1 MSQYKYNHQEQKASG
16 IQFPAMLTQKNG
28 QRYKMVSAE
37 DIAWNVEMKDG
48 SLINDTDD
56 LLNYISKTSSTTE
69 EIVNKTFT
77 TYRID
82 CDVTVC
88 YEGDKFEQNPAIRV
102 YKITDGVST
111 LLSYE
116 DVLNNLLIPSINSTA
131 STCIIKYDEEGQYL
145 NGIAETGVHI
155 LSLKREDTIV
165 ARLQITVLSRPE
177 SVHSTTIYTESQT
190 IPKTPVGGSYEDGVF
205 IAPIGWTTD
214 VMSLNQD
221 NTIWFSTGTVF
232 SNNNTAIWSAPCM
245 YITKE
250 AIQNTDKYYSNGVA
264 VYKAVSTKKLV
275 YEYNEETFVYEYKLV
290 TNTDPVLP
298 PDNQEGDYEFSTG
311 VITAPSE
318 WEISPQKAVEQYFES
333 IEQLIITNPSLKDY
347 YTKQKYAY
355 KIYVSFNTYTTAY
368 NGSVYFDKASIGW
381 TTPVEYLNI
390 DDVLENAKA
399 TSNSITKDAFDQA
412 RKDLNNVSNE
422 INKKLNDTEENI
434 HTINSKIKS
443 LQDSVKDYTQVG
455 AIVDSLKSL
464 YSWNRVD
471 PPINGNYEYKIIND
485 YSYDVFITLDAYTGK
500 EWYDKYVYLTVED
513 KYYQYSASS
522 VMLTTELYALK
533 SSVEGNGNR
542 ISTLEASVN
551 EMTPDKIRLQVSKG
565 FLNNVTWTPIEDST
579 VDHTIVIEEKPSTD
593 LISYL
598 VDNVTDPIFGDTY
611 KLKFSY
617 TDSDTGLTINKE
629 YSYRCDYPIST
640 GFLNILSENLSLG
653 VSQNINGSTIESSI
667 KLTVGEEGSIIT
679 SKASKIIL
687 NGDVIAEAIKTKELN
702 INNTTYLSGNGDV
715 KFAQGNDKRGSIF
728 NSDGTGSLAGGLIS
742 WENTGDLSVKGK
754 ITATSGYIGNGDNA
768 WFIGTVKGIPAIY
781 AIDGDNKISITT
793 QYLEG
798 GLEATPSWRILRDG
812 TATFAKGNVMFNNDG
827 SGYIGIHDNTTGE
840 TKGISITSNGNVS
853 IDGINININA
863 SQQTQIISSVQDNLK
878 EDDDFKN
885 QIAGLV
891 VTPDGTQIIGQ
902 LKTKDVY
909 IGGNSCFF
917 DGTGEDA
924 GAGYVANG
932 AISWDENGKLTIK
945 GNYVIKGSTSEYG
958 NSIIY
963 KQHVLNAAISSSP
976 QSKDTHLM
984 PSTGQ
989 IVTMGSGNNEH
1000 SFYLQGYNDDLVYN
1014 IPLYDVTPDGIKLH
1028 TDNLFDEYGNKAQ
1041 VFGNDINVIRDASNF
1056 AYNIIPKYAYIDR
1069 VLTSKMFYDYFQDNN
1084 EEEYIHGLGY
1094 INLNKSIINNLP
1106 NSQSQYNKIDV
1117 LQNENT
1123 IRHNDFYTLLD
1134 HNHLNLLNVD
1144 PELSSDANYLKL
1156 KHLYESSPWFR
1167 DYNYVGVE
1175 ANDNNKY
1182 LLPDPEEYIGR
1193 TFDIV
1198 IKINDNTK
1206 DLFLDQVCGR
1216 NEYIYNRYFGIFG
1229 DVDRNN
1235 ITEYDFSQYH
1245 VVDNS
1250 TRYQHSF
1257 FKDPSGCLGKNLP
1270 YIGVNAKKANNCWIK
1285 FMGHHE
1291 DSICGFDVNED
1302 SNYYFIGA
1310 SAFVKGS
1317 PYVKIL
1323 QGIDQ
1328 PSYLEKI
1335 KKAYNIPNFIKDG
1348 GEYSKRYKLDP
1359 YEYKLTPYVN
1369 DLEGI
1374 SNPHSVPDNYGKCV
1388 SIFDRY
1394 LGVPK
1399 DDPQRQTVFMGYD
1412 VQIAKRL
1419 LTGSTIPFD
1428 PEKLN
1433 PNSTSNNEKE
1443 YTLSQ
1448 IITGNTRY
1456 VLNAH
1461 GIDGE
1466 SEIFHYDDYLEHIVY
1481 TNKNLED
1488 DLQSTEHGGLY
1499 LCLSPIAI
1507 NKIGNGR
1514 NVNLKLRATAK
1525 QFKPGIYGWVI
1536 NTIDFIP
1543 SFRFFC
1549 YPLISACFKNVD
1561 YNFQKYDQP
1570 GEGENIIKDFT
1581 LQIQYKEWDEK
1592 SFDEK
1597 IYNRLNNNIGVNY
1610 DDLPDESSF

>member
-48 SLINDTDD
+48 FLINDTDD

-116 DVLNNLLIPSINSTA
+116 DVLNNLLIPSTNSTA

-145 NGIAETGVHI
+145 NGIAETGIHT
-155 LSLKREDTIV
+155 LSLKREDTVV

-250 AIQNTDKYYSNGVA
+250 AVQNTDKYYSNGVA
-264 VYKAVSTKKLV
+264 VYKVVSTKKLV
-275 YEYNEETFVYEYKLV
+275 YEYNEDTFIYEYKLV

-347 YTKQKYAY
+347 YIKQKYAY

-399 TSNSITKDAFDQA
+399 TSNSITKEAFDQA

-471 PPINGNYEYKIIND
+471 PPVNGNYEYKIIND

-598 VDNVTDPIFGDTY
+598 VDNVTHPIFGDTY

-640 GFLNILSENLSLG
+640 GFLNILSNNLSLG
-653 VSQNINGSTIESSI
+653 VSQNIDGNIIKSSI
-667 KLTVGEEGSIIT
+667 NLTVGKEGSIIT
-679 SKASKIIL
+679 SEASKIIL
-687 NGDVIAEAIKTKELN
+687 NGDVIAEAIKAKKLN

-768 WFIGTVKGIPAIY
+768 WVIGTVKGIPAIY

-827 SGYIGIHDNTTGE
+827 SGYIGIHNNTTGE

-853 IDGINININA
+853 IDGINVSINA

-902 LKTKDVY
+902 LNTEDVSIGNGSCFFKGTDAANDEYGYSSGTKGSGHLANRNIYWDSAGNVTMNGDIRATSFEAAVSVTNSIWLTSVEKIIRILAGDDQDKQNAVRASLTGAGVDVDDLDFPVMVVRIDDTYYVMNITKIATRTKTILTKQTYRTIYPIINVPLYYDQEFPDVYYKDPNLTQLMDNSMLSYDTDPTDTRLLSEFFFDLDGTDPRVMTTVTNYQETWNKYIRRFSGYYTVYHNRRTNTYNNGKLQQSSSPITEMYCIDGTYQIVERTFDMWDSTSKGLLGVTTFGAHYTKDVDRDY
-909 IGGNSCFF
+909 NKLCVYFVDDITS
-917 DGTGEDA
+917 A
-924 GAGYVANG
+924 GSLFESVEADYYDQ
-932 AISWDENGKLTIK
+932 W
-945 GNYVIKGSTSEYG
+945 STDCIIEL
-958 NSIIY
+958 NSIIRQY
-963 KQHVLNAAISSSP
+963 TISS
-976 QSKDTHLM
+976 
-984 PSTGQ
+984 
-989 IVTMGSGNNEH
+989 
-1000 SFYLQGYNDDLVYN
+1000 
-1014 IPLYDVTPDGIKLH
+1014 
-1028 TDNLFDEYGNKAQ
+1028 NLDE
-1041 VFGNDINVIRDASNF
+1041 
-1056 AYNIIPKYAYIDR
+1056 
-1069 VLTSKMFYDYFQDNN
+1069 L
-1084 EEEYIHGLGY
+1084 
-1094 INLNKSIINNLP
+1094 
-1106 NSQSQYNKIDV
+1106 
-1117 LQNENT
+1117 
-1123 IRHNDFYTLLD
+1123 
-1134 HNHLNLLNVD
+1134 
-1144 PELSSDANYLKL
+1144 
-1156 KHLYESSPWFR
+1156 
-1167 DYNYVGVE
+1167 
-1175 ANDNNKY
+1175 
-1182 LLPDPEEYIGR
+1182 
-1193 TFDIV
+1193 
-1198 IKINDNTK
+1198 
-1206 DLFLDQVCGR
+1206 
-1216 NEYIYNRYFGIFG
+1216 
-1229 DVDRNN
+1229 VDRIAECINR
-1235 ITEYDFSQYH
+1235 H
-1245 VVDNS
+1245 K
-1250 TRYQHSF
+1250 R
-1257 FKDPSGCLGKNLP
+1257 
-1270 YIGVNAKKANNCWIK
+1270 
-1285 FMGHHE
+1285 
-1291 DSICGFDVNED
+1291 
-1302 SNYYFIGA
+1302 
-1310 SAFVKGS
+1310 
-1317 PYVKIL
+1317 
-1323 QGIDQ
+1323 GI
-1328 PSYLEKI
+1328 
-1335 KKAYNIPNFIKDG
+1335 A
-1348 GEYSKRYKLDP
+1348 
-1359 YEYKLTPYVN
+1359 
-1369 DLEGI
+1369 
-1374 SNPHSVPDNYGKCV
+1374 
-1388 SIFDRY
+1388 
-1394 LGVPK
+1394 
-1399 DDPQRQTVFMGYD
+1399 DDPQASRG
-1412 VQIAKRL
+1412 AL
-1419 LTGSTIPFD
+1419 L
-1428 PEKLN
+1428 
-1433 PNSTSNNEKE
+1433 
-1443 YTLSQ
+1443 
-1448 IITGNTRY
+1448 RR
-1456 VLNAH
+1456 
-1461 GIDGE
+1461 
-1466 SEIFHYDDYLEHIVY
+1466 
-1481 TNKNLED
+1481 
-1488 DLQSTEHGGLY
+1488 
-1499 LCLSPIAI
+1499 
-1507 NKIGNGR
+1507 IGNLYMY
-1514 NVNLKLRATAK
+1514 NLTYYNGWSLR
-1525 QFKPGIYGWVI
+1525 Y
-1536 NTIDFIP
+1536 
-1543 SFRFFC
+1543 
-1549 YPLISACFKNVD
+1549 
-1561 YNFQKYDQP
+1561 
-1570 GEGENIIKDFT
+1570 EGCRIIIGMMDS
-1581 LQIQYKEWDEK
+1581 IQL
-1592 SFDEK
+1592 K
-1597 IYNRLNNNIGVNY
+1597 I
-1610 DDLPDESSF
+1610 

>member
-1 MSQYKYNHQEQKASG
+1 MSQYTYNHQEQKASG

-116 DVLNNLLIPSINSTA
+116 DVLNNLLIPSTNSTA

-145 NGIAETGVHI
+145 NGIAETGIHI
-155 LSLKREDTIV
+155 LSLKREDTVV

-177 SVHSTTIYTESQT
+177 RVHSTTIYTESQT

-250 AIQNTDKYYSNGVA
+250 AVQNTNKYYSNGVA
-264 VYKAVSTKKLV
+264 VYKVVSTKKLV

-311 VITAPSE
+311 VITVPSE

-347 YTKQKYAY
+347 YIKQKYAY

-399 TSNSITKDAFDQA
+399 TSNSITKEAFDQA

-471 PPINGNYEYKIIND
+471 PPVNGNYEYKIINN

-500 EWYDKYVYLTVED
+500 EWYNKYVYLTVED

-598 VDNVTDPIFGDTY
+598 IDNVTDPIFGDTY

-640 GFLNILSENLSLG
+640 GFLNILSDNLSLG
-653 VSQNINGSTIESSI
+653 VSQNIDGSIIKSQINLTVGKEGSTI
-667 KLTVGEEGSIIT
+667 T
-679 SKASKIIL
+679 SEASKIIL
-687 NGDVIAEAIKTKELN
+687 NGDVIAEAIKTTDLN

-715 KFAQGNDKRGSIF
+715 KFAQGADKRGSIF

-754 ITATSGYIGNGDNA
+754 ITATSGQIGDGDNA

-812 TATFAKGNVMFNNDG
+812 TATFAKGNIVFNNDG
-827 SGYIGIHDNTTGE
+827 SGYIGIHNNITGE

-853 IDGINININA
+853 IDGVNVSINA

-902 LKTKDVY
+902 LNIQDVY
-909 IGGNSCFF
+909 IGDKSCFF

-924 GAGYVANG
+924 GAGYVAKG

-945 GNYVIKGSTSEYG
+945 GNYDIKGSTSEYG
-958 NSIIY
+958 NSCIY
-963 KQHVLNAAISSSP
+963 KLHELNPSIQDGDAYGDL
-976 QSKDTHLM
+976 QR
-984 PSTGQ
+984 PSTVGQ
-989 IVTMGSGNNEH
+989 YRRDVGDFHKH
-1000 SFYLQGYNDDLVYN
+1000 SFYVPGSGDFLIYN
-1014 IPLYDVTPDGIKLH
+1014 IPMYNIDYTKSSVGNENITLRLDTPKKA
-1028 TDNLFDEYGNKAQ
+1028 DNTQ
-1041 VFGNDINVIRDASNF
+1041 FGKSVIRDMSNF
-1056 AYNIIPKYAYIDR
+1056 IYERIEFYNYLDR
-1069 VLTSKMFYDYFQDNN
+1069 PLTSRMFRDYFNEDY
-1084 EEEYIHGLGY
+1084 EEEWNNHTYVPTGHVNVYANSVSIENGEIGLQESFNNSIALKSGS
-1094 INLNKSIINNLP
+1094 NKNGVISVPVLDNGENNL
-1106 NSQSQYNKIDV
+1106 
-1117 LQNENT
+1117 
-1123 IRHNDFYTLLD
+1123 RHNDVYTLFNED
-1134 HNHLNLLNVD
+1134 HMDLLSNIDSKNHMLRMENVYG
-1144 PELSSDANYLKL
+1144 NI
-1156 KHLYESSPWFR
+1156 PWFR
-1167 DYNYVGVE
+1167 NERYVKIIE
-1175 ANDNNKY
+1175 NKNNKY
-1182 LLPDPEEYIGR
+1182 FLPDPEEYRGR
-1193 TFDIV
+1193 TFDIT
-1198 IKINDNTK
+1198 IRINSNTK
-1206 DLFLDQVCGR
+1206 DLFVNSLCGK
-1216 NEYIYNRYFGIFG
+1216 NDYIYESLAYNEHSTLEPAKHTTEIGFQFNE
-1229 DVDRNN
+1229 NN
-1235 ITEYDFSQYH
+1235 IEDYYKSYFVGPTGS
-1245 VVDNS
+1245 
-1250 TRYQHSF
+1250 
-1257 FKDPSGCLGKNLP
+1257 LGENLP
-1270 YIGVNAKKANNCWIK
+1270 YIAINSKNSNNQWIK
-1285 FMGHHE
+1285 YMGCTE
-1291 DSICGFDVNED
+1291 DSVCNFGIDED
-1302 SNYYFIGA
+1302 KNYYYIGERAFA
-1310 SAFVKGS
+1310 SNN
-1317 PYVKIL
+1317 PYYKA
-1323 QGIDQ
+1323 
-1328 PSYLEKI
+1328 LEYNNSVLLRI
-1335 KKAYNIPNFIKDG
+1335 MKAYNIPMFTYDMISSETDTK
-1348 GEYSKRYKLDP
+1348 Y
-1359 YEYKLTPYVN
+1359 YKLTPIDYTLTPYPTN
-1369 DLEGI
+1369 D
-1374 SNPHSVPDNYGKCV
+1374 STNNGKCV
-1388 SIFDRY
+1388 CLFDRY
-1394 LGVPK
+1394 LGTPK
-1399 DDPQRQTVFMGYD
+1399 TDPQNQTVLMGYD
-1412 VQIAKRL
+1412 
-1419 LTGSTIPFD
+1419 STTANGFSLSF
-1428 PEKLN
+1428 E
-1433 PNSTSNNEKE
+1433 NNE
-1443 YTLSQ
+1443 YTLDG
-1448 IITGNTRY
+1448 IVTYNTKY
-1456 VLNAH
+1456 V
-1461 GIDGE
+1461 IDKRGL
-1466 SEIFHYDDYLEHIVY
+1466 YPQNIVY
-1481 TNKNLED
+1481 TQED
-1488 DLQSTEHGGLY
+1488 LRKDITDSNHGGLY
-1499 LCLSPIAI
+1499 LCLSPIAL
-1507 NKIGNGR
+1507 NKIGNGKDT
-1514 NVNLKLRATAK
+1514 NLKLTATAK
-1525 QFKPGIYGWVI
+1525 EFKPGIYGWVI
-1536 NTIDFIP
+1536 NSIDFIP
-1543 SFRFFC
+1543 TFKFFC
-1549 YPLISACFKNVD
+1549 YPLPSVCFKDVT
-1561 YNFQKYDQP
+1561 YKFKKYHDTTT
-1570 GEGENIIKDFT
+1570 EKDSTDMFV
-1581 LQIQYKEWDEK
+1581 QYEEWNNK
-1592 SFDEK
+1592 SFNEK
-1597 IYNRLNNNIGVNY
+1597 IYRKLNDNIGLSY
-1610 DDLPDESSF
+1610 DEIEKFK

>member
-1 MSQYKYNHQEQKASG
+1 MSQYTYNHQEQKASG

-116 DVLNNLLIPSINSTA
+116 DVLNNLLIPSTNSTA

-145 NGIAETGVHI
+145 NGIAETGIHI
-155 LSLKREDTIV
+155 LSLKREDTVV

-177 SVHSTTIYTESQT
+177 RVHSTTIYTESQT

-250 AIQNTDKYYSNGVA
+250 AVQNTDKYYSNGVA
-264 VYKAVSTKKLV
+264 VYKVVSTKKLV

-311 VITAPSE
+311 IITAPSE
-318 WEISPQKAVEQYFES
+318 WEVSPQKAVEQYFES

-399 TSNSITKDAFDQA
+399 TSNSITKEAFDQA

-471 PPINGNYEYKIIND
+471 PPVNGNYEYKIINN

-533 SSVEGNGNR
+533 STVEGNGNR

-640 GFLNILSENLSLG
+640 GFLSILSDNLSLG
-653 VSQNINGSTIESSI
+653 VSQNINGSTITSSI
-667 KLTVGEEGSIIT
+667 NLTVGEEGSTIT
-679 SKASKIIL
+679 SEASRIRL
-687 NGDVIAEAIKTKELN
+687 NGDVIAEAIKTKKLN

-715 KFAQGNDKRGSIF
+715 KFAQGTDKRGSIF

-754 ITATSGYIGNGDNA
+754 ITATSGYIGYISSENPGWQILSIKNVLPAMYSRDPSTNDTIMITPQYIIAGKEPTDEDVTPQNA
-768 WFIGTVKGIPAIY
+768 SWMIG
-781 AIDGDNKISITT
+781 
-793 QYLEG
+793 
-798 GLEATPSWRILRDG
+798 RDG
-812 TATFAKGNVMFNNDG
+812 SAMFANKNVMFNNDG
-827 SGYIGIHDNTTGE
+827 SGYIGVPVVDEDIQEPTGQID
-840 TKGISITSNGNVS
+840 GIVINSNGNVS
-853 IDGINININA
+853 IAGKNVTIGSDTT
-863 SQQTQIISSVQDNLK
+863 TQIGSKLL
-878 EDDDFKN
+878 DDDSFGVILIN
-885 QIAGLV
+885 EY
-891 VTPDGTQIIGQ
+891 GTNILGNLNTEDISIGS
-902 LKTKDVY
+902 
-909 IGGNSCFF
+909 GSCFF
-917 DGTGEDA
+917 KGSDKANESFGYEEGTKGSGHLANKNIKWNSNGNLTVTGDIKAKTLTVMDPITGADCITFEVTPEGGFTTPSGEQINLPTGCPVMVIHYEGRMFITNLLEIGNGSNYEGATVKYYDYYENMYVKPIYNTWNPLYEGHLAYDESGQGYTWNMSNKTQKRLWLGNDGLLYTRFSTKDGIDPESKYN
-924 GAGYVANG
+924 GYLYTYKEKDIPFVDTETTYGSYILKSLKHNTYTYIIYAHKYENG
-932 AISWDENGKLTIK
+932 ALTDNKSDIEDMEK
-945 GNYVIKGSTSEYG
+945 ALPINEVSNNRICKHEYG
-958 NSIIY
+958 NG
-963 KQHVLNAAISSSP
+963 HFAIENVSYEDKPGVQVYSKIKTPTESHIELTIDNNQSP
-976 QSKDTHLM
+976 TSE
-984 PSTGQ
+984 
-989 IVTMGSGNNEH
+989 NE
-1000 SFYLQGYNDDLVYN
+1000 YT
-1014 IPLYDVTPDGIKLH
+1014 YD
-1028 TDNLFDEYGNKAQ
+1028 
-1041 VFGNDINVIRDASNF
+1041 DINSAF
-1056 AYNIIPKYAYIDR
+1056 
-1069 VLTSKMFYDYFQDNN
+1069 
-1084 EEEYIHGLGY
+1084 EEYC
-1094 INLNKSIINNLP
+1094 
-1106 NSQSQYNKIDV
+1106 
-1117 LQNENT
+1117 E
-1123 IRHNDFYTLLD
+1123 
-1134 HNHLNLLNVD
+1134 
-1144 PELSSDANYLKL
+1144 
-1156 KHLYESSPWFR
+1156 
-1167 DYNYVGVE
+1167 
-1175 ANDNNKY
+1175 NKY
-1182 LLPDPEEYIGR
+1182 GVSLSIDGFCEAFINVNVYGR
-1193 TFDIV
+1193 S
-1198 IKINDNTK
+1198 NTYPSSLENRLRNIYS
-1206 DLFLDQVCGR
+1206 D
-1216 NEYIYNRYFGIFG
+1216 NEYIQSGEEF
-1229 DVDRNN
+1229 
-1235 ITEYDFSQYH
+1235 EYDGNDLLELRQKNDKLTKISFFWRNSYYVIGQIDGFAESIQYH
-1245 VVDNS
+1245 
-1250 TRYQHSF
+1250 
-1257 FKDPSGCLGKNLP
+1257 KN
-1270 YIGVNAKKANNCWIK
+1270 
-1285 FMGHHE
+1285 
-1291 DSICGFDVNED
+1291 
-1302 SNYYFIGA
+1302 
-1310 SAFVKGS
+1310 
-1317 PYVKIL
+1317 
-1323 QGIDQ
+1323 
-1328 PSYLEKI
+1328 
-1335 KKAYNIPNFIKDG
+1335 
-1348 GEYSKRYKLDP
+1348 
-1359 YEYKLTPYVN
+1359 
-1369 DLEGI
+1369 
-1374 SNPHSVPDNYGKCV
+1374 
-1388 SIFDRY
+1388 
-1394 LGVPK
+1394 
-1399 DDPQRQTVFMGYD
+1399 GYD
-1412 VQIAKRL
+1412 R
-1419 LTGSTIPFD
+1419 D
-1428 PEKLN
+1428 
-1433 PNSTSNNEKE
+1433 
-1443 YTLSQ
+1443 
-1448 IITGNTRY
+1448 
-1456 VLNAH
+1456 
-1461 GIDGE
+1461 
-1466 SEIFHYDDYLEHIVY
+1466 
-1481 TNKNLED
+1481 
-1488 DLQSTEHGGLY
+1488 
-1499 LCLSPIAI
+1499 
-1507 NKIGNGR
+1507 
-1514 NVNLKLRATAK
+1514 
-1525 QFKPGIYGWVI
+1525 
-1536 NTIDFIP
+1536 
-1543 SFRFFC
+1543 
-1549 YPLISACFKNVD
+1549 
-1561 YNFQKYDQP
+1561 
-1570 GEGENIIKDFT
+1570 
-1581 LQIQYKEWDEK
+1581 
-1592 SFDEK
+1592 
-1597 IYNRLNNNIGVNY
+1597 
-1610 DDLPDESSF
+1610 

>member
-1 MSQYKYNHQEQKASG
+1 MSQYTYNHQEQKASG

-102 YKITDGVST
+102 YKIIDGVST

-116 DVLNNLLIPSINSTA
+116 DVLNNLLIPSTNSTA

-145 NGIAETGVHI
+145 NGIAETGIHI
-155 LSLKREDTIV
+155 LSLKREDTVV

-250 AIQNTDKYYSNGVA
+250 AVQNTDKYYSNGVA
-264 VYKAVSTKKLV
+264 VYKVVSTKKLV
-275 YEYNEETFVYEYKLV
+275 YEYNEDTFIYEYKLV

-347 YTKQKYAY
+347 YIKQKYAY

-471 PPINGNYEYKIIND
+471 PPVNGNYEYKIINN

-579 VDHTIVIEEKPSTD
+579 VDHIIVIEEKPSTD

-640 GFLNILSENLSLG
+640 GFLNILSDNLSLG
-653 VSQNINGSTIESSI
+653 VSQNIDGSIIKSYINLTVGKEGSTI
-667 KLTVGEEGSIIT
+667 T
-679 SKASKIIL
+679 SEASKIIL

-840 TKGISITSNGNVS
+840 TKGLTIDNNGNVS
-853 IDGINININA
+853 LTGIDVTINASGIADLTSTIKNTVTGDTEVVGVIANAAADQVNVLGRLKTEDVEVGNGACFFKGSFESTDVPKYGKDEQGSGFVANGNIKWDKYGNINIGSVGGTCNQELTDIKLKKRGVLVPA
-863 SQQTQIISSVQDNLK
+863 NRLSTVAEDYKNNVNDYVYDRPLGHYDMSEYIYISK
-878 EDDDFKN
+878 EDYNNAIEAENIEIETSVLTQSQYYKLSSDERRGYIGLPVYGDYVHHTCKQKGFYICTKKQN
-885 QIAGLV
+885 ESTLIYLDYQDGSFPRVTSMAELRRQIRIR
-891 VTPDGTQIIGQ
+891 QIGQ
-902 LKTKDVY
+902 
-909 IGGNSCFF
+909 
-917 DGTGEDA
+917 
-924 GAGYVANG
+924 
-932 AISWDENGKLTIK
+932 W
-945 GNYVIKGSTSEYG
+945 
-958 NSIIY
+958 
-963 KQHVLNAAISSSP
+963 
-976 QSKDTHLM
+976 
-984 PSTGQ
+984 
-989 IVTMGSGNNEH
+989 
-1000 SFYLQGYNDDLVYN
+1000 
-1014 IPLYDVTPDGIKLH
+1014 
-1028 TDNLFDEYGNKAQ
+1028 
-1041 VFGNDINVIRDASNF
+1041 
-1056 AYNIIPKYAYIDR
+1056 
-1069 VLTSKMFYDYFQDNN
+1069 
-1084 EEEYIHGLGY
+1084 Y
-1094 INLNKSIINNLP
+1094 INLLVTDSTDGK
-1106 NSQSQYNKIDV
+1106 QYPCYMISEDDTTNEGYDKNDYLQDV
-1117 LQNENT
+1117 LGKGFPIYVHNVPWTDGPTDYLDGNVISIKEGEDSFNT
-1123 IRHNDFYTLLD
+1123 YFKKAYDVGYTVYNLDYLMYTDSTHNDGVDTGLVYLGDTTQEQSIKFAINATGREEGNAPGRKTSVGNILHFKSGVYYGGFSTD
-1134 HNHLNLLNVD
+1134 KYGENSRSYNIDMFFGEVRNADLNNILW
-1144 PELSSDANYLKL
+1144 SSYGRSTVVQNILTQYK
-1156 KHLYESSPWFR
+1156 S
-1167 DYNYVGVE
+1167 YNGPMMICPL
-1175 ANDNNKY
+1175 AMPTGNN
-1182 LLPDPEEYIGR
+1182 PDQNGYDGGTDSGYSIMAP
-1193 TFDIV
+1193 
-1198 IKINDNTK
+1198 
-1206 DLFLDQVCGR
+1206 
-1216 NEYIYNRYFGIFG
+1216 GIFG
-1229 DVDRNN
+1229 AIHALQAGDPDTPINN
-1235 ITEYDFSQYH
+1235 NNAWVFTG
-1245 VVDNS
+1245 
-1250 TRYQHSF
+1250 F
-1257 FKDPSGCLGKNLP
+1257 FNG
-1270 YIGVNAKKANNCWIK
+1270 
-1285 FMGHHE
+1285 
-1291 DSICGFDVNED
+1291 
-1302 SNYYFIGA
+1302 NYYR
-1310 SAFVKGS
+1310 KG
-1317 PYVKIL
+1317 
-1323 QGIDQ
+1323 
-1328 PSYLEKI
+1328 
-1335 KKAYNIPNFIKDG
+1335 
-1348 GEYSKRYKLDP
+1348 
-1359 YEYKLTPYVN
+1359 
-1369 DLEGI
+1369 
-1374 SNPHSVPDNYGKCV
+1374 
-1388 SIFDRY
+1388 
-1394 LGVPK
+1394 
-1399 DDPQRQTVFMGYD
+1399 
-1412 VQIAKRL
+1412 
-1419 LTGSTIPFD
+1419 
-1428 PEKLN
+1428 
-1433 PNSTSNNEKE
+1433 
-1443 YTLSQ
+1443 
-1448 IITGNTRY
+1448 
-1456 VLNAH
+1456 
-1461 GIDGE
+1461 
-1466 SEIFHYDDYLEHIVY
+1466 
-1481 TNKNLED
+1481 
-1488 DLQSTEHGGLY
+1488 
-1499 LCLSPIAI
+1499 
-1507 NKIGNGR
+1507 
-1514 NVNLKLRATAK
+1514 
-1525 QFKPGIYGWVI
+1525 
-1536 NTIDFIP
+1536 
-1543 SFRFFC
+1543 
-1549 YPLISACFKNVD
+1549 
-1561 YNFQKYDQP
+1561 
-1570 GEGENIIKDFT
+1570 
-1581 LQIQYKEWDEK
+1581 
-1592 SFDEK
+1592 
-1597 IYNRLNNNIGVNY
+1597 
-1610 DDLPDESSF
+1610 

>member
-37 DIAWNVEMKDG
+37 DIAWNVKMKDG

-116 DVLNNLLIPSINSTA
+116 DVINNLLIPRTDSTA

-145 NGIAETGVHI
+145 NGIAETGIHI
-155 LSLKREDTIV
+155 LSLKREDTVV

-177 SVHSTTIYTESQT
+177 RVHSTTIYTESQT

-250 AIQNTDKYYSNGVA
+250 AVQNTDKYYSNGVA

-275 YEYNEETFVYEYKLV
+275 YEYNEDTFIYEYKLV

-347 YTKQKYAY
+347 YIKQKYAY

-368 NGSVYFDKASIGW
+368 NGSVYFNKDSIGW

-399 TSNSITKDAFDQA
+399 TSNSITKEAFDQA

-471 PPINGNYEYKIIND
+471 PPVNGNYEYKIINN

-533 SSVEGNGNR
+533 SSVEGNENR

-640 GFLNILSENLSLG
+640 GFLNILSDNLSLG
-653 VSQNINGSTIESSI
+653 VSQNINGNRITSSI
-667 KLTVGEEGSIIT
+667 NLTVGEGGSTIT
-679 SKASKIIL
+679 SEASQIIL

-715 KFAQGNDKRGSIF
+715 KFAQGTDKRGSIF

-754 ITATSGYIGNGDNA
+754 ITATSGYIGYISSENPGWQILSIKNVLPAMYSRDPSTNDTIMITPQYIIAGKEPTDEDVTPQNA
-768 WFIGTVKGIPAIY
+768 SWMIG
-781 AIDGDNKISITT
+781 
-793 QYLEG
+793 
-798 GLEATPSWRILRDG
+798 RDG
-812 TATFAKGNVMFNNDG
+812 SAMFANKNVMFNNDG
-827 SGYIGIHDNTTGE
+827 SGYIGIHNNNTGE

-853 IDGINININA
+853 IDGVNVSINA

-902 LKTKDVY
+902 LNTEDVSIGNGSCFFKGTDVANDQYGYASGTKGSGYLANRNIYWDSAGNVTMNGDIRATSFEAAVSVTNSIWLTSVEKIIRILAGDDQDKQNAVRASLTSAGIDVGDLDFPVMVVRIDDTYYVMNITKISTRTKTILIKQTYRTIYPIVNIPLYYDQEFPDVYYKDPNLTQLRNDSMFSYDTDPTDTRLLSEFFPDLDGTDPRVMTTVTNYQGTWNKYIRRFSGYYTAYHNRRTNTYSNGKLQQSSRPITEMYCIDGTYQVVGRTFDMWDPNSKGLLGVTTFGAHYTKDVY
-909 IGGNSCFF
+909 GNHNKLCVYFV
-917 DGTGEDA
+917 DDIR
-924 GAGYVANG
+924 GAGSLFESVEADSYDK
-932 AISWDENGKLTIK
+932 W
-945 GNYVIKGSTSEYG
+945 STDCIIEL
-958 NSIIY
+958 NSIIRQY
-963 KQHVLNAAISSSP
+963 TISS
-976 QSKDTHLM
+976 
-984 PSTGQ
+984 
-989 IVTMGSGNNEH
+989 
-1000 SFYLQGYNDDLVYN
+1000 
-1014 IPLYDVTPDGIKLH
+1014 
-1028 TDNLFDEYGNKAQ
+1028 NLDE
-1041 VFGNDINVIRDASNF
+1041 
-1056 AYNIIPKYAYIDR
+1056 
-1069 VLTSKMFYDYFQDNN
+1069 L
-1084 EEEYIHGLGY
+1084 
-1094 INLNKSIINNLP
+1094 
-1106 NSQSQYNKIDV
+1106 
-1117 LQNENT
+1117 
-1123 IRHNDFYTLLD
+1123 
-1134 HNHLNLLNVD
+1134 
-1144 PELSSDANYLKL
+1144 
-1156 KHLYESSPWFR
+1156 
-1167 DYNYVGVE
+1167 
-1175 ANDNNKY
+1175 
-1182 LLPDPEEYIGR
+1182 
-1193 TFDIV
+1193 
-1198 IKINDNTK
+1198 
-1206 DLFLDQVCGR
+1206 
-1216 NEYIYNRYFGIFG
+1216 
-1229 DVDRNN
+1229 VDRIAECINR
-1235 ITEYDFSQYH
+1235 H
-1245 VVDNS
+1245 K
-1250 TRYQHSF
+1250 R
-1257 FKDPSGCLGKNLP
+1257 
-1270 YIGVNAKKANNCWIK
+1270 
-1285 FMGHHE
+1285 
-1291 DSICGFDVNED
+1291 
-1302 SNYYFIGA
+1302 
-1310 SAFVKGS
+1310 
-1317 PYVKIL
+1317 
-1323 QGIDQ
+1323 GI
-1328 PSYLEKI
+1328 
-1335 KKAYNIPNFIKDG
+1335 A
-1348 GEYSKRYKLDP
+1348 
-1359 YEYKLTPYVN
+1359 
-1369 DLEGI
+1369 
-1374 SNPHSVPDNYGKCV
+1374 
-1388 SIFDRY
+1388 
-1394 LGVPK
+1394 
-1399 DDPQRQTVFMGYD
+1399 DDPQASRGAL
-1412 VQIAKRL
+1412 IR
-1419 LTGSTIPFD
+1419 
-1428 PEKLN
+1428 
-1433 PNSTSNNEKE
+1433 
-1443 YTLSQ
+1443 
-1448 IITGNTRY
+1448 R
-1456 VLNAH
+1456 
-1461 GIDGE
+1461 
-1466 SEIFHYDDYLEHIVY
+1466 
-1481 TNKNLED
+1481 
-1488 DLQSTEHGGLY
+1488 
-1499 LCLSPIAI
+1499 
-1507 NKIGNGR
+1507 IGNLYMY
-1514 NVNLKLRATAK
+1514 NLTYYSGWSLRYE
-1525 QFKPGIYGWVI
+1525 GCRIIIGMMDSIYLRV
-1536 NTIDFIP
+1536 
-1543 SFRFFC
+1543 
-1549 YPLISACFKNVD
+1549 
-1561 YNFQKYDQP
+1561 
-1570 GEGENIIKDFT
+1570 
-1581 LQIQYKEWDEK
+1581 
-1592 SFDEK
+1592 
-1597 IYNRLNNNIGVNY
+1597 
-1610 DDLPDESSF
+1610 

>member
-1 MSQYKYNHQEQKASG
+1 MSQYTYNHQEQKASG

-28 QRYKMVSAE
+28 QRYKMMSAE

-48 SLINDTDD
+48 FLIDDTDD
-56 LLNYISKTSSTTE
+56 LLDYIYKTSSTTE
-69 EIVNKTFT
+69 ETVNKTLT

-88 YEGDKFEQNPAIRV
+88 YEGDKFEKNPAIRV
-102 YKITDGVST
+102 YKTINGVST

-116 DVLNNLLIPSINSTA
+116 ELSKNLLTPDIQSTA
-131 STCIIKYDEEGQYL
+131 STCIIKYDAEGQYL

-155 LSLKREDTIV
+155 LSLKREDTVV
-165 ARLQITVLSRPE
+165 ARLQITVLNRPE
-177 SVHSTTIYTESQT
+177 RVHSTTIYTESQT

-250 AIQNTDKYYSNGVA
+250 AVQNTDKYYSNGVA

-275 YEYNEETFVYEYKLV
+275 YEYNEETFIYEYKLV

-318 WEISPQKAVEQYFES
+318 WEVSPQKAVEQYFES

-347 YTKQKYAY
+347 YIKQKYAY

-399 TSNSITKDAFDQA
+399 TSNSITKEAFDQA

-471 PPINGNYEYKIIND
+471 PPVNGNYEYKIINN

-500 EWYDKYVYLTVED
+500 DWYDKYVYLTVED

-640 GFLNILSENLSLG
+640 GFLNILSDNLSLG
-653 VSQNINGSTIESSI
+653 VSQNINGSIITSSI
-667 KLTVGEEGSIIT
+667 KLTVGEEGSTIT
-679 SKASKIIL
+679 SEASRIIL

-715 KFAQGNDKRGSIF
+715 KFAQGTDKRGSIF
-728 NSDGTGSLAGGLIS
+728 KSDGTGSLAGGLIS

-754 ITATSGYIGNGDNA
+754 ITATSGQIGDGDNA

-812 TATFAKGNVMFNNDG
+812 TATFAKGNIVFNNDG
-827 SGYIGIHDNTTGE
+827 SGYIGIHNNTTGE

-853 IDGINININA
+853 IDGVNVNINA

-902 LKTKDVY
+902 LNTEDVS
-909 IGGNSCFF
+909 IGNGSCFF
-917 DGTGEDA
+917 KGTDTANDEY
-924 GAGYVANG
+924 GYGPGTRGSGHVANRN
-932 AISWDENGKLTIK
+932 IIWDKDGNLTIK
-945 GNYVIKGSTSEYG
+945 GMFQRYQAVEGKAVYHDKYEVTWNGLDGGNSVQYAAVLPNIYSLKEGTYYKLYKSSNFHENTGYEQYKQLKYLNEYILEPGIQLEEISIATEYDPSVSTEDTEPYFSLKGNFKAWSHSKMVRAYDEGLSDYYTANSEDEYISELLLPMNCYIKLVFFEGFWRPVYCSGADIYSYAGGKSFRRLLYNGVVELFNPYPYGKFDDFG
-958 NSIIY
+958 NSIEALPNPVKTQY
-963 KQHVLNAAISSSP
+963 V
-976 QSKDTHLM
+976 
-984 PSTGQ
+984 
-989 IVTMGSGNNEH
+989 
-1000 SFYLQGYNDDLVYN
+1000 
-1014 IPLYDVTPDGIKLH
+1014 
-1028 TDNLFDEYGNKAQ
+1028 
-1041 VFGNDINVIRDASNF
+1041 INV
-1056 AYNIIPKYAYIDR
+1056 
-1069 VLTSKMFYDYFQDNN
+1069 V
-1084 EEEYIHGLGY
+1084 EESVYTTWDG
-1094 INLNKSIINNLP
+1094 P
-1106 NSQSQYNKIDV
+1106 NSWTFSKQTDDEQ
-1117 LQNENT
+1117 T
-1123 IRHNDFYTLLD
+1123 
-1134 HNHLNLLNVD
+1134 
-1144 PELSSDANYLKL
+1144 DAN
-1156 KHLYESSPWFR
+1156 
-1167 DYNYVGVE
+1167 
-1175 ANDNNKY
+1175 
-1182 LLPDPEEYIGR
+1182 
-1193 TFDIV
+1193 
-1198 IKINDNTK
+1198 
-1206 DLFLDQVCGR
+1206 
-1216 NEYIYNRYFGIFG
+1216 
-1229 DVDRNN
+1229 
-1235 ITEYDFSQYH
+1235 
-1245 VVDNS
+1245 
-1250 TRYQHSF
+1250 
-1257 FKDPSGCLGKNLP
+1257 
-1270 YIGVNAKKANNCWIK
+1270 
-1285 FMGHHE
+1285 
-1291 DSICGFDVNED
+1291 
-1302 SNYYFIGA
+1302 
-1310 SAFVKGS
+1310 
-1317 PYVKIL
+1317 
-1323 QGIDQ
+1323 
-1328 PSYLEKI
+1328 
-1335 KKAYNIPNFIKDG
+1335 
-1348 GEYSKRYKLDP
+1348 
-1359 YEYKLTPYVN
+1359 
-1369 DLEGI
+1369 
-1374 SNPHSVPDNYGKCV
+1374 
-1388 SIFDRY
+1388 
-1394 LGVPK
+1394 
-1399 DDPQRQTVFMGYD
+1399 
-1412 VQIAKRL
+1412 
-1419 LTGSTIPFD
+1419 
-1428 PEKLN
+1428 
-1433 PNSTSNNEKE
+1433 
-1443 YTLSQ
+1443 
-1448 IITGNTRY
+1448 
-1456 VLNAH
+1456 
-1461 GIDGE
+1461 
-1466 SEIFHYDDYLEHIVY
+1466 
-1481 TNKNLED
+1481 
-1488 DLQSTEHGGLY
+1488 
-1499 LCLSPIAI
+1499 
-1507 NKIGNGR
+1507 
-1514 NVNLKLRATAK
+1514 
-1525 QFKPGIYGWVI
+1525 
-1536 NTIDFIP
+1536 
-1543 SFRFFC
+1543 
-1549 YPLISACFKNVD
+1549 
-1561 YNFQKYDQP
+1561 
-1570 GEGENIIKDFT
+1570 
-1581 LQIQYKEWDEK
+1581 
-1592 SFDEK
+1592 
-1597 IYNRLNNNIGVNY
+1597 
-1610 DDLPDESSF
+1610 